1 MYISSADWM
10 SRNLDRRIEVAC
22 PIEQEEHKKQLLEIF
37 DQQWNDQVKGGP
49 HFEVFDTK
57 RFIKGKSAQE
67 IIYEALNTSTNKK
80 RLLQE

>member
-1 MYISSADWM
+1 MNDN
-10 SRNLDRRIEVAC
+10 R
-22 PIEQEEHKKQLLEIF
+22 EQEEHKKQLLEIF

-67 IIYEALNTSTNKK
+67 IIYEALNTSSNKK
-80 RLLQE
+80 RLLQEWGNPFNYFDRNLFW